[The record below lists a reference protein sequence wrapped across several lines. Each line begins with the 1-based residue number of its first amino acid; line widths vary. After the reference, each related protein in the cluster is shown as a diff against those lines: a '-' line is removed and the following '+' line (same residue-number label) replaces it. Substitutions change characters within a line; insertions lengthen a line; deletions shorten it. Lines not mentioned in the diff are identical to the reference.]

1 MGKGYVLDHGGYAS
15 SYRINRGQQTNDDC
29 VRGFD
34 DFIIAVGRGSSRHAE
49 KNETVQEEVDGVDAY
64 DDDGPSS
71 LTISDGLGCSTN
83 LGCVDVYPA
92 ISGKRNCAEYLLH
105 KFLGDNEDED
115 EVGDGVGGKVDS
127 TGGRRRRRT
136 VSLKTHAYC
145 MCDDDNDAEMAVAC
159 RAAYLPS
166 VTSESMRALATN
178 RDDDVDHSIIVVED
192 ASRGVVGCI
201 ATEAALEAIIER
213 VSSDIDGR
221 IA

>member
-1 MGKGYVLDHGGYAS
+1 MEGKG
-15 SYRINRGQQTNDDC
+15 DD
-29 VRGFD
+29 V
-34 DFIIAVGRGSSRHAE
+34 
-49 KNETVQEEVDGVDAY
+49 NAY
-64 DDDGPSS
+64 DDDRPSS
-71 LTISDGLGCSTN
+71 LMIPDDLGCSTN

-105 KFLGDNEDED
+105 KFLGDDED
-115 EVGDGVGGKVDS
+115 DDGGGKVET
-127 TGGRRRRRT
+127 TGGRRQRT

-145 MCDDDNDAEMAVAC
+145 MCDDDNDAEMAMAC

-178 RDDDVDHSIIVVED
+178 LDDYDHSLIVVED
-192 ASRGVVGCI
+192 VSRGIVECI

-221 IA
+221 MI